1 MEGIGFRKG
10 AGYSIEAILAAVI
23 LFTFAFGA
31 VQSPDGSDWSRFQNE
46 LAVRDLTFMV
56 KKTGDLDVFLRNSNT
71 GGIRTEV
78 SEISGRDLRVSGT
91 VENLPLNEMRI
102 GFHQMPSEI
111 HLNGTEP
118 VETGDRCYGDL
129 VSLDASSEEPILRT
143 VPSQELASRHQTNL
157 YFGDTD
163 ARQPAGYNG
172 EEDYDT
178 VWVDNGTKCVFTSSE
193 GPYRLNDIFLWGNS
207 SGDPDAKH
215 YEFKDFDDPDKNFTV
230 YEAEKAYRVKKAMN
244 KELNS
249 LETDTT
255 VDTLNFSSGNIETY
269 DVVVFQ
275 ENNSLSRISSNSG
288 LLRDIV
294 SNTSMMFLMNLS
306 RNDLQNN
313 FLQDIGFRWTPMD
326 LSGSPSYSATFSN
339 YETSEDI
346 ESYFL
351 GLSGE
356 KESISLKPG
365 GAVISGQAATE
376 TSRDDVLFA
385 RNTQYNADDLDGTI
399 SGTWTGTSGP
409 TTCGSDYQASFSVPG
424 PDYSSSTVTVKNVD
438 VSDSCSG
445 PRGLMVDTDT
455 DPGLEG
461 PFLQDE
467 IFRLNGRRYSP
478 EINSATNA
486 RLEFAGSRKV
496 ELINHREVLENLE
509 GERAARISYE
519 ERYENIDVKMIAST
533 LYWLRGDTVTFEA
546 TEEPSSL
553 ATTVVGG
560 VNDEI
565 FLPYK
570 MDLRWSQ

>member
-1 MEGIGFRKG
+1 MAKLGFRKG

-31 VQSPDGSDWSRFQNE
+31 VQSPEGSDWSRFQNE
-46 LAVRDLTFMV
+46 LAVRDLTFMI
-56 KKTGDLDVFLRNSNT
+56 KKTGDLNVFLRNSNT

-111 HLNGTEP
+111 HVNGTEP

-129 VSLDASSEEPILRT
+129 VSLDANSEEPILRT
-143 VPSQELASRHQTNL
+143 VPSQELASRHQTYL

-163 ARQPAGYNG
+163 ARQPTGYNG

-178 VWVDNGTKCVFTSSE
+178 VWVDNGTECVLTSSE
-193 GPYRLNDIFLWGNS
+193 GPYSLNDIFLWGNS

-215 YEFKDFDDPDKNFTV
+215 YEFKNFDDADKEFTV
-230 YEAEKAYRVKKAMN
+230 YEAEKAYEVKKAM
-244 KELNS
+244 KKPLNG

-255 VDTLNFSSGNIETY
+255 VDTVNFSSGNLETY
-269 DVVVFQ
+269 DVLVFQ
-275 ENNSLSRISSNSG
+275 ENETLSRISSNSG
-288 LLRDIV
+288 ILRDIV

-326 LSGSPSYSATFSN
+326 LSGSDSYSATFSN

-351 GLSGE
+351 GLSGR
-356 KESISLKPG
+356 KDSVSLKPG
-365 GAVISGQAATE
+365 GNVISGQAATE

-385 RNTQYNADDLDGTI
+385 RNVQYNADDLDGTA
-399 SGTWTGTSGP
+399 STWNPTGGP
-409 TTCGSDYQASFSVPG
+409 TTCGNDYQSDFTVPG
-424 PDYSSSTVTVKNVD
+424 PDYTPITVTVKNVD

-445 PRGLMVDTDT
+445 PRGLMVDTDG
-455 DPGLEG
+455 DSDLDG

-478 EINSATNA
+478 NINSNTDA

-496 ELINHREVLENLE
+496 ELVNHREVLENLE
-509 GERAARISYE
+509 GKRAARISYE
-519 ERYENIDVKMIAST
+519 ENYETMDTKIIAST
-533 LYWLRGDTVTFEA
+533 LYWLRGDTVSFEA

-553 ATTVVGG
+553 ASTVIGG
-560 VNDEI
+560 VNDKI
-565 FLPYK
+565 FLPYR